1 MPAETVGQW
10 QASTDGP
17 HLVSQTDSSLLE
29 ALLCSSHRT
38 SVKPLHVLL
47 VVQLVE
53 SFHSF
58 VLHVSVK
65 RACPLSHLPA
75 PNLTCVAADCKLLES
90 AE

>member
-29 ALLCSSHRT
+29 ALLCSSHR
-38 SVKPLHVLL
+38 
-47 VVQLVE
+47 
-53 SFHSF
+53 SF